1 MPNDVRTR
9 STYKFWKD
17 LLDFLNTNPTK
28 ADILRKIHAIIDE
41 RRGFASETNSR
52 FSKESLEL
60 VIRDNQCPKCN
71 KVFEIVALA
80 SDYVIEGCAEHREF
94 DKIRNL

>member
-9 STYKFWKD
+9 STYKFWQD

-28 ADILRKIHAIIDE
+28 AEILRKIHSIIDE

-52 FSKESLEL
+52 VSQESLEL
-60 VIRDNQCPKCN
+60 VIKDNQCPKCG
-71 KVFEIVALA
+71 KPLEIVAL
-80 SDYVIEGCAEHREF
+80 STKYVTTGCPEHREY
-94 DKIRNL
+94 DKVRNL